1 MPSMS
6 LKAPFHASTAYPPV
20 PTSQADLPTM
30 RVLSVLSLAIAA
42 MPVGAQFGM
51 PPKQR
56 SEPSRGDRRRLLRIY
71 KQ

>member
-6 LKAPFHASTAYPPV
+6 LQAPFMPVACTAYPTLPI
-20 PTSQADLPTM
+20 SQADSPTM
-30 RVLSVLSLAIAA
+30 RVLCVLSLAIAA

-56 SEPSRGDRRRLLRIY
+56 SEPSRGDRDRLLRI
-71 KQ
+71 